1 MQQEFSKR
9 RRKLMRKMG
18 KNSIAILPTATEKTR
33 NRDCHYL
40 FRADSDFQYLTGF
53 NEPDAVAVFIPNRK
67 PAQFILFCRERDPK
81 MELWN
86 GYRAG
91 LQGAID
97 QYGADDAFP
106 INDISEILPGLLEN
120 CSRIFYDMG
129 AHEHFDLQ
137 LIGWVNQLNQHSRS
151 GVETP
156 QTFTT
161 LSTHLHEMRL
171 IKSPAEIKCMRKA
184 ANISA
189 QAHCNA
195 MLACQPDMM
204 EYEIEAELLYTF
216 KQHGCQTAYNSIV
229 GSGKNSC
236 ILHYT
241 ENNAKL
247 NTGDLLLIDAGAEL
261 DGYASDITRT
271 FPVNGQFSTEQAAIY
286 NIVLNAQLA
295 AIQEIKPGI
304 TWDTPHNTA
313 IAYITEGLIK
323 LGLLKG
329 NKNKLIRDKAYDKF
343 YMHRTGHWLGL
354 DVHDVGKYKINNKWR
369 RFESGM
375 VLTVEP
381 GIYIQPNSKGIAK
394 KWWNI
399 GIRIEDDILVTP
411 TGYEVLSKDAPKTI
425 TDIESLMSLAT

>member
-1 MQQEFSKR
+1 MKQEYIKR
-9 RRKLMRKMG
+9 RRKLLRDIG

-33 NRDCHYL
+33 NRDSHYP

-53 NEPDAVAVFIPNRK
+53 NEPDAIAVFIPNRK

-97 QYGADDAFP
+97 EYGADDAFP
-106 INDISEILPGLLEN
+106 IDDIGDILPGLLEN
-120 CSRIFYDMG
+120 RSRIFYDIG
-129 AHEHFDLQ
+129 AHEHFDQQ
-137 LIGWVNQLNQHSRS
+137 LISWINQLNQHGRA
-151 GVETP
+151 GIETP
-156 QTFTT
+156 QTFIA
-161 LSTHLHEMRL
+161 LSTLLHEMRL

-184 ANISA
+184 AKISA
-189 QAHCNA
+189 KAHCSA
-195 MLACQPDMM
+195 MQTCQPGMK
-204 EYEIEAELLYTF
+204 EYEVEAELLYVF

-229 GSGKNSC
+229 GSGKNGC

-241 ENNAKL
+241 ENNAVL
-247 NTGDLLLIDAGAEL
+247 NNGDLLLIDAGAEL

-286 NIVLNAQLA
+286 NIVLKAQLA
-295 AIQEIKPGI
+295 AIQRIKPGV

-313 IAYITEGLIK
+313 IACITEGLIK

-329 NKNKLIRDKAYDKF
+329 NKNKLIHDKAYNKF

-354 DVHDVGKYKINNKWR
+354 DVHDVGRYKINNKWR
-369 RFESGM
+369 RFEPGQ

-381 GIYIQPNSKGIAK
+381 GIYIQSNNKSVAK

-399 GIRIEDDILVTP
+399 GIRIEDDILVTA
-411 TGYEVLSKDAPKTI
+411 TGHEVLSKDVPKTI
-425 TDIESLMSLAT
+425 ADIESLMS